1 MYIIFSRKNKARRRR
16 IDEILRI
23 HFNNSLLFDDDKDA
37 SRSLSPDSDDLEDDS
52 EEVDTRW
59 QDGSDEATEDYDC
72 DDTTGREDEATD
84 DVRYFPIGIP
94 CRPRYFQC

>member
-1 MYIIFSRKNKARRRR
+1 MLLEWRFRKTKY
-16 IDEILRI
+16 
-23 HFNNSLLFDDDKDA
+23 FLLL

-84 DVRYFPIGIP
+84 DVRTTRNNFLIQHF
-94 CRPRYFQC
+94 FQSI